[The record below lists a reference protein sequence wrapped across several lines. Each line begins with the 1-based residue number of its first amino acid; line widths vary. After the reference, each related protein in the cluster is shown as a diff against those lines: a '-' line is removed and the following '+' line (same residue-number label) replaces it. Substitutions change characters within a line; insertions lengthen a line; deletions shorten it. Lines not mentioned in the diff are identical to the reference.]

1 MAGLN
6 VVISWW
12 IFPVISSLMW
22 LSMLFSLFFVWY
34 TDGKPRLPSMSANQN
49 IAYISDTGAFSLKPL
64 FIAGSAVTV
73 VCLDIGFFAERWLR
87 HTGRLAKNT
96 SWTQKILSILSLVF
110 ALAGAAGLIC
120 LSIFD
125 TYHHPHTHDVC
136 LGIFIIGYI
145 ISAIFLCAEYQRLG
159 IHYRNHRILAISFWI
174 KLFFIV
180 AEVILAI
187 IFISFSATKNWNL
200 AAIFEWIV
208 SLVFTFYVLSFI
220 VDLLPSVR
228 TKSHLPQGHKDI
240 MMAAESGVAGRRFSQ
255 TSTTYEQNLTSD
267 SAGPNQ
273 PEPKFVPEGAVP
285 PRRKGIARLLSNL
298 A

>member
-1 MAGLN
+1 
-6 VVISWW
+6 
-12 IFPVISSLMW
+12 MW
-22 LSMLFSLFFVWY
+22 LSMLLSLLLLWV
-34 TDGKPRLPSMSANQN
+34 TEGEPHLPSMGANQH
-49 IAYISDTGAFSLKPL
+49 IAYISDTGAFKYKPL
-64 FIAGSAVTV
+64 FIAGSVVTV

-96 SWTQKILSILSLVF
+96 SWTQKILSIMSLLF
-110 ALAGAAGLIC
+110 ALAGAAGLIT
-120 LSIFD
+120 LSILD
-125 TYHHPHTHDVC
+125 TYHHPHAHDIG

-159 IHYRNHRILAISFWI
+159 IHYRHHRILAISFWI
-174 KLFFIV
+174 KLFFII
-180 AEVILAI
+180 AEIILAVV
-187 IFISFSATKNWNL
+187 FIAMSATERYNV

-208 SLVFTFYVLSFI
+208 SFVFTFYVFSFI

-240 MMAAESGVAGRRFSQ
+240 AMAESGVAGPRFSQ
-255 TSTTYEQNLTSD
+255 SSTTYEHNLTSD

-273 PEPKFVPEGAVP
+273 PPPSKFVPEGSVP
-285 PRRKGIARLLSNL
+285 PRRHGIARLFSNL

>member
-1 MAGLN
+1 
-6 VVISWW
+6 
-12 IFPVISSLMW
+12 MW
-22 LSMLFSLFFVWY
+22 LSMLLSLLLVWV
-34 TDGKPRLPSMSANQN
+34 TDGEPRLPSMDADQR

-73 VCLDIGFFAERWLR
+73 IFLDIGFFAERWLR

-96 SWTQKILSILSLVF
+96 SWTQKILSIFSLIF
-110 ALAGAAGLIC
+110 AIAGAVGLIC

-125 TYHHPHTHDVC
+125 TYRHPRLHDVF

-159 IHYRNHRILAISFWI
+159 IHYRNHRVLAISFWI
-174 KLFFIV
+174 KLFFII

-187 IFISFSATKNWNL
+187 VFIVMSSLHRYNV

-208 SLVFTFYVLSFI
+208 ALVFTFYVLSFV
-220 VDLLPSVR
+220 VDLIPSVR
-228 TKSHLPQGHKDI
+228 TSRHIPQGHKDL
-240 MMAAESGVAGRRFSQ
+240 MMAESGVAGPRFSQ
-255 TSTTYEQNLTSD
+255 TSTNYEQNLTTD

-273 PEPKFVPEGAVP
+273 PEPKFVPEGAIP
-285 PRRKGIARLLSNL
+285 PRRKGMARLFSNF